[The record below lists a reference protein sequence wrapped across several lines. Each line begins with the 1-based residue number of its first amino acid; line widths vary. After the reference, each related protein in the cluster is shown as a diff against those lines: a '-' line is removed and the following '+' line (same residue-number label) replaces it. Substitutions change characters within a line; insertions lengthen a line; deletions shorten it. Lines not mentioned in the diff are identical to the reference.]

1 MPVTPEEIEAAV
13 RAALQVTHIKVEDNS
28 GSCGN
33 NYFVLIVSKV
43 SVLSVPP
50 PKVAAAGSFSCNGD
64 LSRTLKERRRLL
76 GTRWV
81 PYIHP
86 FPLFYP
92 FSCLLILHS
101 QRSAQDTDRAD
112 SRIYPG
118 MPLLRRFC
126 ISPFVHEEWRKR

>member
-1 MPVTPEEIEAAV
+1 MPVTPGEIEDAL
-13 RAALQVTHIKVEDNS
+13 RAAIQVTHISVEDNS

-43 SVLSVPP
+43 SVSSVSHS
-50 PKVAAAGSFSCNGD
+50 KVARGGFIQLRWVTGD
-64 LSRTLKERRRLL
+64 LSRTLKGRRRLL

-86 FPLFYP
+86 FSFVLSFFTP
-92 FSCLLILHS
+92 STSMLHS
-101 QRSAQDTDRAD
+101 QRSAQDTDRTD

-118 MPLLRRFC
+118 MPLLC
-126 ISPFVHEEWRKR
+126 AALHSTVYS